1 MLNCVRKDDI
11 DYSPYDEGEWSVLM
25 VNSLLLTHS
34 TVAEAVHDSAANLEI
49 LLAAYMALR
58 N

>member
-1 MLNCVRKDDI
+1 MNMELFI
-11 DYSPYDEGEWSVLM
+11 TIIFYSVLM

-58 N
+58 NWVLET